1 MPGAGNPHYSI
12 LEDRQMVQQQPH
24 EFRSAVIT
32 VIDRDALLA
41 TIREIAQLHHT
52 HIVCFD
58 AEKMAGLM
66 HAESA
71 VRHAQHSISNGA
83 AISNSFEMEALLYAA
98 GSRQCSIAAS
108 FGIHEGK
115 NLLFICCCPSKSDA
129 WNALAR
135 HMVFTNEIWD
145 EPVPEKTNRLM
156 ALFGITPEEIDAAGA
171 DRVTALVLERVALL
185 DVSK

>member
-1 MPGAGNPHYSI
+1 
-12 LEDRQMVQQQPH
+12 MVQQQSH

-32 VIDRDALLA
+32 VGDRDALLA
-41 TIREIAQLHHT
+41 TLREIARLHHT

-58 AEKMAGLM
+58 AENMVGLP

-71 VRHAQHSISNGA
+71 VRHAQHSFSNGT

-115 NLLFICCCPSKSDA
+115 NLLFICCCPSKSDV

-135 HMVFTNEIWD
+135 HMDFTNKTWD

-156 ALFGITPEEIDAAGA
+156 ALFGITPEEIDAAGV
-171 DRVTALVLERVALL
+171 DHVTALVLERVALL
-185 DVSK
+185 EVSK

>member
-1 MPGAGNPHYSI
+1 MA
-12 LEDRQMVQQQPH
+12 QQQSH

-32 VIDRDALLA
+32 VGDRDALLA
-41 TIREIAQLHHT
+41 TIREIAKLQHT

-58 AEKMAGLM
+58 AEKMVGLE

-71 VRHAQHSISNGA
+71 VRHAHHSFSNDS

-115 NLLFICCCPSKSDA
+115 NYLFICCCPPSSDA

-135 HMVFTNEIWD
+135 HMNFSNETWD
-145 EPVPEKTNRLM
+145 DPGPEKTSRLM
-156 ALFGITPEEIDAAGA
+156 ALFEITPEEIEAAGN

-185 DVSK
+185 NVNK

>member
-1 MPGAGNPHYSI
+1 MMA
-12 LEDRQMVQQQPH
+12 QQQSF

-32 VIDRDALLA
+32 VSDRDALLA
-41 TIREIAQLHHT
+41 TIREIAHLHHT

-58 AEKMAGLM
+58 AEKMAGLE
-66 HAESA
+66 HAVSA
-71 VRHAQHSISNGA
+71 IRHAQHSFSNGA
-83 AISNSFEMEALLYAA
+83 EISNSFEMEALLYAA

-115 NLLFICCCPSKSDA
+115 NHLFICCCPPPSDA

-135 HMVFTNEIWD
+135 YMDFINETWD

-156 ALFGITPEEIDAAGA
+156 ALFGITPEEIEAAGT
-171 DRVTALVLERVALL
+171 DRVTVLVIERVALL

>member
-1 MPGAGNPHYSI
+1 MIA
-12 LEDRQMVQQQPH
+12 QQRSY

-32 VIDRDALLA
+32 VSDRIALLA

-58 AEKMAGLM
+58 AEKMAGLQ

-71 VRHAQHSISNGA
+71 VRHAQHSFSNGS

-115 NLLFICCCPSKSDA
+115 NLLFICCCPPSNDA

-135 HMVFTNEIWD
+135 HMDFVKETWD
-145 EPVPEKTNRLM
+145 EPGPEKTNWLM
-156 ALFGITPEEIDAAGA
+156 ALFGITPEEIGAAGT
-171 DRVTALVLERVALL
+171 DQVTALVLERVALL